1 MHKNLKDL
9 KITPDTCTEK
19 CTKIAQG
26 MKHYVISSS
35 EKKNGFGFI
44 SASSYKNQKTYFT
57 KIIS

>member
-26 MKHYVISSS
+26 MKHYVIKVVL
-35 EKKNGFGFI
+35 KKKWFWLNLG
-44 SASSYKNQKTYFT
+44 
-57 KIIS
+57 IIV

>member
-1 MHKNLKDL
+1 MHKNLRDL

-35 EKKNGFGFI
+35 EKNGFGSI
-44 SASSYKNQKTYFT
+44 SASSYKDQKTYFA
-57 KIIS
+57 KAIS